1 MYKLRLLALSG
12 RGSLKVALTPLN
24 RGQMKQFNCPNRR
37 WLSILPSHIRK
48 RRPSSLP
55 FKRLSITVPSVEAAA
70 SKKVRG
76 QVQEEVPLSL
86 L

>member
-37 WLSILPSHIRK
+37 WLSILPNRIRK
-48 RRPSSLP
+48 RQPSSLP
-55 FKRLSITVPSVEAAA
+55 FKRLSITVPSVEAAV
-70 SKKVRG
+70 SKRVRG